1 MLPYESEESLR
12 HLIKEQGR
20 LVTFYRAENEKLRKE
35 NTELKACLRKD
46 LTQQTVAY
54 REIEDKLD
62 ALEKPILDVFLTQC
76 KKLERALSYDE
87 ALRFARNSPH
97 PALKTA
103 KTETITRRIRRL
115 KEKGLLTSPK
125 PGYFYPNIEVKVK
138 QSEV

>member
-1 MLPYESEESLR
+1 MECSDPKRIIES
-12 HLIKEQGR
+12 QGR
-20 LVTFYRAENEKLRKE
+20 LIGFLQRENEHYKKE
-35 NTELKACLRKD
+35 NAELKACLRKD

-97 PALKTA
+97 PALKIA

-125 PGYFYPNIEVKVK
+125 PGTFFPNIEVKVK